1 MHGSYQFL
9 PQPGQCTLYVQ
20 LSASLSS
27 LAEALCPTGRTPADA
42 LSRWLTVVKGGAL
55 AGEVPQLGENHFHHV
70 RPQVLWVSDLSE
82 CSPVSRCVSA
92 VWEFSLVCVS
102 WDESR
107 GLLETYK
114 GPTLYFSPLVPPLP
128 KPRLSPFFICLLFPQ
143 HYMPAPWWTDIT
155 RGWMWWGISDVSALS
170 RCLTWWCLLLGGLF
184 IGYAHTHTHK

>member
-27 LAEALCPTGRTPADA
+27 HAEAFGPTGRTSAHA
-42 LSRWLTVVKGGAL
+42 LSRWLMVVKGGAL

-114 GPTLYFSPLVPPLP
+114 GPPLYFSPLVPPLP
-128 KPRLSPFFICLLFPQ
+128 KPLLPPLFLFAFCFPN
-143 HYMPAPWWTDIT
+143 IT
-155 RGWMWWGISDVSALS
+155 CQLPGEQTSLGPECDGAF
-170 RCLTWWCLLLGGLF
+170 LTSVHCPD
-184 IGYAHTHTHK
+184 A